1 MKKLILIFIV
11 LIFFIMGLIGGPAKD
26 QGDILVKLNFYEGLK
41 GEETEGESVI
51 STYFLKPLFV
61 GKINIEN
68 SGKRESA
75 EIKKI
80 FNLSG
85 INLMSEAKWGWRR
98 GEKKKEFQLLIL
110 NGHEFMVEIMMK
122 ELHDNF
128 IVMVSNRQNKKVL
141 LKSDIILPEKKS
153 SVFGFEDSRGKPFF
167 LSLSRAAGESIIRKE
182 TPATKIA
189 KVKNPVLIKKVKPVY
204 PKEALIKHI
213 SGIVKIE
220 AVCDV
225 YGRVVKTNV
234 ISGHHVLSNAAVKA
248 LKQWVYEP
256 YLINNIP
263 KPVRF
268 TVIVKYNLD
277 GKKKTKKKTGT
288 RQELILVR
296 GTPPA
301 YPETAIRAKVS
312 DKVRIKATINE
323 KGDVSRVTVLSGHP
337 LLTGPSRQ
345 AVMSWKFKPVIING
359 KSAKKNINVVLKFH
373 PDFLRVEKS
382 YNLMPEDTGI
392 PDIWPAKGYLTLTFG
407 DERRVDESG
416 RVVKQKGKII
426 KHKGVDIAAK
436 RGSKVIAPAAGKVI
450 EAKFFKYYG
459 KMVILDHGNGYIS
472 KYAHLDELKVK
483 KGKKVKK
490 GSLIGLVGS
499 TGTST
504 APHLHWEVH
513 FKGKPVNPLNLLK
526 E

>member
-1 MKKLILIFIV
+1 MKKLILIFIL

-26 QGDILVKLNFYEGLK
+26 SGDILVKLNFYEGLK
-41 GEETEGESVI
+41 GEETKGESVI

-68 SGKRESA
+68 SGKSESA

-122 ELHDNF
+122 KLHDNF

-141 LKSDIILPEKKS
+141 LRSDIILPEKKS

-189 KVKNPVLIKKVKPVY
+189 RVKNPVLIKKVKPVY

-234 ISGHHVLSNAAVKA
+234 ISGHYVLSNAAVKA

-277 GKKKTKKKTGT
+277 NKKRKAPVK
-288 RQELILVR
+288 Q
-296 GTPPA
+296 
-301 YPETAIRAKVS
+301 
-312 DKVRIKATINE
+312 IKN
-323 KGDVSRVTVLSGHP
+323 
-337 LLTGPSRQ
+337 
-345 AVMSWKFKPVIING
+345 
-359 KSAKKNINVVLKFH
+359 
-373 PDFLRVEKS
+373 
-382 YNLMPEDTGI
+382 I

-407 DERRVDESG
+407 DERRTDETG
-416 RVVKQKGKII
+416 RVVDQKGKIV

-436 RGSKVIAPAAGKVI
+436 RGSKVIAPATGKVI
-450 EAKFFKYYG
+450 DAKFFKYYG

-483 KGKKVKK
+483 KGGKVKK

-499 TGTST
+499 TGKST

-513 FKGKPVNPLNLLK
+513 YKGKPVDPLKLIK